1 MSRSY
6 DAAKMD
12 VLTGTDGVPS
22 RGDMAMDMPRHPKA
36 TRKRTK
42 SEQAQDR
49 AEQSKA
55 KRKDHQSRALSYF

>member
-1 MSRSY
+1 MKSY
-6 DAAKMD
+6 DAAKSD
-12 VLTGTDGVPS
+12 IYEGDGVPS